1 VFSYNSD
8 FAGTK
13 TGNPLTTSLGTPH
26 VTPPIAAAVTA
37 PRIAVRNIMN
47 TPASTEPRASVT
59 QPREASLERAA
70 LLRDLETLRKVAEK
84 IRAAEERSF

>member
-1 VFSYNSD
+1 
-8 FAGTK
+8 
-13 TGNPLTTSLGTPH
+13 
-26 VTPPIAAAVTA
+26 
-37 PRIAVRNIMN
+37 MN
-47 TPASTEPRASVT
+47 TPASTEPRVSVT